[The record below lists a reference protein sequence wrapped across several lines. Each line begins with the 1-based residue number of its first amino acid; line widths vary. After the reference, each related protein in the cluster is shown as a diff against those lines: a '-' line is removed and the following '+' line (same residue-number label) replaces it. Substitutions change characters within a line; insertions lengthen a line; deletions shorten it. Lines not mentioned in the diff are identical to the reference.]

1 MKKNM
6 KLLLGFFVFVGINFF
21 ATNAAIAVQVQ
32 FVNNTPAFTGEEL
45 YWYTD
50 DYYECTA
57 PSGGRTCSSELSE
70 GSYNFDVRDSN
81 DNILCSW
88 DDWYVS
94 SESSDNRLVYPNRFC
109 EWD

>member
-1 MKKNM
+1 M
-6 KLLLGFFVFVGINFF
+6 KLLLVFFVFVGINTLLPKV
-21 ATNAAIAVQVQ
+21 AGAVQVQ

-45 YWYTD
+45 YWYRD

-57 PSGGRTCSSELSE
+57 PAGGRTCSSELSE
-70 GSYNFDVRDSN
+70 GSYNFDVRDGE

-88 DDWYVS
+88 DDLYVS
-94 SESSDNRLVYPNRFC
+94 SGSSDNRLVYPNRYC